1 MTYIAGIRYLY
12 EFDFGD
18 MSGWVYHV
26 NGESP
31 FIGCAGYKVKPGDV
45 IEWMYTLDLGVDTG
59 NTFSSEGGGS

>member
-1 MTYIAGIRYLY
+1 
-12 EFDFGD
+12 

-31 FIGCAGYKVKPGDV
+31 FVGCDNYEVKSGDV

-59 NTFSSEGGGS
+59 NSFSETKGEEQ